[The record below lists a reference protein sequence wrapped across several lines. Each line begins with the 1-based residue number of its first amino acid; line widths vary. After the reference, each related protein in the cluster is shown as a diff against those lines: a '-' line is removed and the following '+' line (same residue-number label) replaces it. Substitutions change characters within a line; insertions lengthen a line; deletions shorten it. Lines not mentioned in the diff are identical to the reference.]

1 MFPALK
7 TSFDL
12 YLLALTPSQSPA
24 VLRPHILYDQLR
36 YFEYG
41 SIYLDVALSFR
52 ASDKFWMAL
61 GILEII
67 EWWLLNVC
75 LLQARLK
82 RRCWIFE
89 AFFLPPQLIIML
101 VCSWSRSTISIA
113 VGFHA
118 PTAAQKDLPSLPCLT
133 FATLS
138 SFASGCIPRYL

>member
-67 EWWLLNVC
+67 EWWLLNV
-75 LLQARLK
+75 LPPAGATQTSVLDIRGFLSSTTINHNARLFMVSK
-82 RRCWIFE
+82 YHLHCCWFSCSYSSPE
-89 AFFLPPQLIIML
+89 RPALIAL
-101 VCSWSRSTISIA
+101 L
-113 VGFHA
+113 
-118 PTAAQKDLPSLPCLT
+118 DLCN
-133 FATLS
+133 A
-138 SFASGCIPRYL
+138 